1 MYTVLVVSIIIVVVV
16 LLLSVI
22 TTSKAY
28 DFKHSVDPLE
38 DNPHL
43 SNQKENTTDPNK
55 NAD

>member
-1 MYTVLVVSIIIVVVV
+1 MYTVLVVSIIIVVIV

-43 SNQKENTTDPNK
+43 SNQEENTTDPNK
-55 NAD
+55 KS

>member
-43 SNQKENTTDPNK
+43 SNQEENSTDPNK